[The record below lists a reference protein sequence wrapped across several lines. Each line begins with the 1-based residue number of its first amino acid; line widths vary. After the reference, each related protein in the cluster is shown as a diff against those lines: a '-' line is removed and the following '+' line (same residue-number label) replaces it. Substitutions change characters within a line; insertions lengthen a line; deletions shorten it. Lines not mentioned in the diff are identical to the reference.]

1 MLSLLLI
8 SDRPE
13 EQRFLETRLS
23 RQGYSIILFDR
34 SAEPLT
40 ACLEREQA
48 IDAVFMPSRD
58 LQLLDQLRTHEASRD
73 ATVICMAS
81 QTSQLSL
88 DEGTRRG
95 CDVVIKRP
103 SSQEE
108 ILQALLEVFEKREI
122 GSRPC

>member
-23 RQGYSIILFDR
+23 RQGYRIVHFDR
-34 SAEPLT
+34 AVEPLST
-40 ACLEREQA
+40 CLGREEP
-48 IDAVFMPSRD
+48 IDVVFMPSRD
-58 LQLLDQLRTHEASRD
+58 LQLLDQLRTHEASRE

-103 SSQEE
+103 STQEE
-108 ILQALLEVFEKREI
+108 ILQALVEVFEKREI